1 MDGHR
6 APDRALKTLDNGC
19 AGADTA
25 SCVEVRIP
33 PLQLVSVTSL
43 LVNMAG
49 LRVGERTGRLGWLC
63 EGVGD
68 LALGSGLGLLS
79 S

>member
-1 MDGHR
+1 M
-6 APDRALKTLDNGC
+6 
-19 AGADTA
+19 
-25 SCVEVRIP
+25 P

-43 LVNMAG
+43 LVSMAG
-49 LRVGERTGRLGWLC
+49 LRVGERTGRLGWLR

-68 LALGSGLGLLS
+68 LALGSGVGLLS